1 MTKNTQIDHIMPC
14 AGSSGS
20 KAKTDPMAT
29 QNQTAPKR
37 WAHPGP
43 WKVKRDG
50 PVGWGVFDA
59 LDCPVVLTFNR
70 QDAEDYKEA
79 FYVP

>member
-29 QNQTAPKR
+29 QNQTAPQPLADLRYLRKQMAWTR
-37 WAHPGP
+37 GGAS
-43 WKVKRDG
+43 DG
-50 PVGWGVFDA
+50 
-59 LDCPVVLTFNR
+59 
-70 QDAEDYKEA
+70 
-79 FYVP
+79 